1 MRAVVQRVR
10 SAAVHVG
17 EERVAEIER
26 GLVVLLGVAADDRPE
41 DGERLAAKVLA
52 LRIFDDERGKLDR
65 TVLDVAGGVLVVPQF
80 TLYGDVR
87 HGRRPDFA
95 HAAQPAVGRR
105 LFDAFCG
112 VLRGADARVSIGRFG
127 ANMRV
132 QIEGDGPVTIVVST
146 DGWPEADLGRTARS

>member
-1 MRAVVQRVR
+1 
-10 SAAVHVG
+10 
-17 EERVAEIER
+17 
-26 GLVVLLGVAADDRPE
+26 VLLGVAADDRPE
-41 DGERLAAKVLA
+41 DGERLAIKILA

-65 TVLDVAGGVLVVPQF
+65 TVLDAGGTVLVVPQF

-95 HAAQPAVGRR
+95 HAAAPDVGRR

-112 VLRGADARVSIGRFG
+112 VLRGADAKVAAGRFG

-132 QIEGDGPVTIVVST
+132 ELEGDGPVTIVVST
-146 DGWPEADLGRTARS
+146 DGWVEGDLGRKA

>member
-1 MRAVVQRVR
+1 LRAVVQRVR

-17 EERVAEIER
+17 DERVADIEL

-41 DGERLAAKVLA
+41 DGERLAAKILA
-52 LRIFDDERGKLDR
+52 LRIFDDDAGKLGR

-80 TLYGDVR
+80 TLYGDIR

-95 HAAQPAVGRR
+95 HAAPPDVGRR

-112 VLRGADARVSIGRFG
+112 VLRGADARVSMGRFG

-132 QIEGDGPVTIVVST
+132 QLEGDGPVTIVVST
-146 DGWPEADLGRTARS
+146 DGWAEGDLGPKSRA

>member
-10 SAAVHVG
+10 SAAVHVDD
-17 EERVAEIER
+17 ERLASISQ
-26 GLVVLLGVAADDRPE
+26 GLVVLLGVATDDRPE
-41 DGERLAAKVLA
+41 DGERLGAKILA

-65 TVLDVAGGVLVVPQF
+65 TVLDIGGTVLVVPQF

-95 HAAQPAVGRR
+95 HAAPPDVGRR
-105 LFDAFCG
+105 LFEAFCG
-112 VLRGADARVSIGRFG
+112 VLRGADAAVAQGRFG

-132 QIEGDGPVTIVVST
+132 TIEGDGPVTIVAST
-146 DGWPEADLGRTARS
+146 DGWPEGDLGRKA

>member
-10 SAAVHVG
+10 SAAVQVG
-17 EERVAEIER
+17 NETIARIGP
-26 GLVVLLGVAADDRPE
+26 GLAVLLGVATDDRPE
-41 DGERLAAKVLA
+41 DGERLAAKILA
-52 LRIFDDERGKLDR
+52 LRIFDDDRGRLDR
-65 TVLDVAGGVLVVPQF
+65 TLLDIRGAVLVIPQF

-95 HAAQPAVGRR
+95 HAAPPDLGRR

-112 VLRGADARVSIGRFG
+112 VLRGADANVSAGRFG

-132 QIEGDGPVTIVVST
+132 ELEGDGPVTIVVST
-146 DGWPEADLGRTARS
+146 DAWAEADIGRHA

>member
-10 SAAVHVG
+10 RGAVHVG
-17 EERVAEIER
+17 EERVAEIGQ

-41 DGERLAAKVLA
+41 DGERLAAKILA

-65 TVLDVAGGVLVVPQF
+65 TVLDIAGSILVIPQF

-95 HAAQPAVGRR
+95 HAAPPDVGRR
-105 LFDAFCG
+105 LFEAFCG
-112 VLRGADARVSIGRFG
+112 VLRGADATVAQGRFG

-132 QIEGDGPVTIVVST
+132 TLEGDGPVTIVAAT
-146 DGWPEADLGRTARS
+146 DGWVEGDIGRGPT

>member
-1 MRAVVQRVR
+1 VRAVVQRVR
-10 SAAVHVG
+10 AGSVRVG
-17 EERVAEIER
+17 DEDVAQIGP
-26 GLVVLLGVAADDRPE
+26 GLVILLGVATDDRPE

-65 TVLDVAGGVLVVPQF
+65 TVIDAAGGILVVPQF

-95 HAAQPAVGRR
+95 HAAPPDAGRR
-105 LFDAFCG
+105 LFEAFCG
-112 VLRGADARVSIGRFG
+112 VLRGSTPNVAMGRFG

-132 QIEGDGPVTIVVST
+132 DIQADGPVTIVVST
-146 DGWPEADLGRTARS
+146 DGWAEGDLGKKTGA

>member
-17 EERVAEIER
+17 DETIARIGP
-26 GLVVLLGVAADDRPE
+26 GLAVLLGVAADDRPE
-41 DGERLAAKVLA
+41 DGERLAAKILA
-52 LRIFDDERGKLDR
+52 LRIFDDDRGRLDR
-65 TVLDVAGGVLVVPQF
+65 TALDSGGSMLVVPQF

-95 HAAQPAVGRR
+95 HAAPPEVGRR

-112 VLRGADARVSIGRFG
+112 VLRGADAKVAAGRFG

-132 QIEGDGPVTIVVST
+132 EIEGDGPVTIVVST
-146 DGWPEADLGRTARS
+146 DGWAEGDLGRKA

>member
-17 EERVAEIER
+17 DETVARIPP
-26 GLVVLLGVAADDRPE
+26 GLAVLLGVAADDRPE
-41 DGERLAAKVLA
+41 DGERLAAKILA
-52 LRIFDDERGKLDR
+52 LRIFDDDRGKLDR
-65 TVLDVAGGVLVVPQF
+65 TVLDVGGAVLVVPQF

-95 HAAQPAVGRR
+95 HAAPPDVGRR

-112 VLRGADARVSIGRFG
+112 VLRGADATVAAGRFG

-132 QIEGDGPVTIVVST
+132 ELEADGPVTIVVST
-146 DGWPEADLGRTARS
+146 DGWAEGDLGRKT

>member
-10 SAAVHVG
+10 SAAVQVG
-17 EERVAEIER
+17 DETIARIGP
-26 GLVVLLGVAADDRPE
+26 GLAVLLGVATVDRPE
-41 DGERLAAKVLA
+41 DGERLAAKILA
-52 LRIFDDERGKLDR
+52 LRIFDDDRGRLDR
-65 TVLDVAGGVLVVPQF
+65 TVLDIRGAVLVIPQF

-95 HAAQPAVGRR
+95 HAAPPDLGRR

-112 VLRGADARVSIGRFG
+112 VLRGADANVSAGRFG

-132 QIEGDGPVTIVVST
+132 ELEGDGPVTIVVST
-146 DGWPEADLGRTARS
+146 DAWAEADIGRHA